1 MSVKD
6 LKDSLG
12 KNISPML
19 VDELLKDF
27 VDIRR
32 HYISSDYRS
41 LLAKSGTFS
50 ETAVQILIYL
60 SENKIISTKEIKISE
75 LEKRLANANLNP
87 SLKTIIPRM
96 LITLYNLTF
105 SVVWATTLKER
116 IRKSQLFNNL
126 LLLFSEHRNFVTF
139 FSSKIKSSF
148 SYST

>member
-50 ETAVQILIYL
+50 EKPL
-60 SENKIISTKEIKISE
+60 S
-75 LEKRLANANLNP
+75 
-87 SLKTIIPRM
+87 
-96 LITLYNLTF
+96 TL
-105 SVVWATTLKER
+105 S
-116 IRKSQLFNNL
+116 
-126 LLLFSEHRNFVTF
+126 
-139 FSSKIKSSF
+139 
-148 SYST
+148 